1 MFRWFG
7 FFCSRL
13 CTTNSGCSRAK
24 SRQAGFWR
32 LSPLFRYR
40 IEVVGKLV
48 DDWGGT
54 TRVSFQFDGKILADL
69 FLCNRRLIPPH
80 QSLTR
85 QLPPKGK
92 PFIRPCEHGEYN
104 FGKQTKIFKKQTE
117 VQKQTSFRTSA
128 RPPCCEEM
136 RRILKRLPLGGK
148 LSRKRLMRGDKS
160 ALTKGIHAPYVPPPI
175 GCEAAL
181 CKVSHLPIC
190 QKLPCTATAAFK
202 TEKNFADRNGGCRA
216 GKFGEMRE
224 VRRGKRP
231 LRKGSLP
238 PPRSSSPLHE
248 PLRRDEGVAEKH
260 RDGHRS
266 DAARDGRDEGAE
278 RGNRGKVHVTH

>member
-32 LSPLFRYR
+32 LSPLSRYR

-54 TRVSFQFDGKILADL
+54 TRVLFRFDGKILADL
-69 FLCNRRLIPPH
+69 FLCERRLIPPH

-92 PFIRPCEHGEYN
+92 PFQNPPHFFTTG
-104 FGKQTKIFKKQTE
+104 
-117 VQKQTSFRTSA
+117 RTSGSSEACLLLYFCLFLEYFCLLPEIVFIMFA
-128 RPPCCEEM
+128 RAY
-136 RRILKRLPLGGK
+136 KRLPLGGK

-160 ALTKGIHAPYVPPPI
+160 ALTKDIHAPYVPLPI
-175 GCEAAL
+175 GREAAL
-181 CKVSHLPIC
+181 YTAAHLPTN
-190 QKLPCTATAAFK
+190 P
-202 TEKNFADRNGGCRA
+202 KNFPARQ
-216 GKFGEMRE
+216 
-224 VRRGKRP
+224 
-231 LRKGSLP
+231 
-238 PPRSSSPLHE
+238 SPLSK
-248 PLRRDEGVAEKH
+248 PKKLQIGTAVVVQ
-260 RDGHRS
+260 GS
-266 DAARDGRDEGAE
+266 SGR
-278 RGNRGKVHVTH
+278 

>member
-32 LSPLFRYR
+32 LSPLSRYR

-54 TRVSFQFDGKILADL
+54 TRVSFRFDGKILADL

-92 PFIRPCEHGEYN
+92 PFQNPPHFFTTG
-104 FGKQTKIFKKQTE
+104 
-117 VQKQTSFRTSA
+117 RTSGSSEACLLLYFCLFLEYFCLLPEIVFIMFA
-128 RPPCCEEM
+128 RAY
-136 RRILKRLPLGGK
+136 KRLPLGGK

-160 ALTKGIHAPYVPPPI
+160 ALTKGIHSPTRPARQSGAI
-175 GCEAAL
+175 AAL
-181 CKVSHLPIC
+181 YTAAHLPSN
-190 QKLPCTATAAFK
+190 PK
-202 TEKNFADRNGGCRA
+202 T
-216 GKFGEMRE
+216 
-224 VRRGKRP
+224 
-231 LRKGSLP
+231 SL
-238 PPRSSSPLHE
+238 H
-248 PLRRDEGVAEKH
+248 
-260 RDGHRS
+260 
-266 DAARDGRDEGAE
+266 
-278 RGNRGKVHVTH
+278 GNRRFQNRKNLQIGTAVVVQGSSGR

>member
-1 MFRWFG
+1 MSFR
-7 FFCSRL
+7 
-13 CTTNSGCSRAK
+13 
-24 SRQAGFWR
+24 
-32 LSPLFRYR
+32 
-40 IEVVGKLV
+40 
-48 DDWGGT
+48 
-54 TRVSFQFDGKILADL
+54 FDGKILADL

-92 PFIRPCEHGEYN
+92 PFQNPPHFFTTG
-104 FGKQTKIFKKQTE
+104 
-117 VQKQTSFRTSA
+117 RTSGSSEACLLLYFCLFLEYFCLLPEIVFIMFA
-128 RPPCCEEM
+128 RAY
-136 RRILKRLPLGGK
+136 KRLPLGGK

-224 VRRGKRP
+224 VWRGKRP

-260 RDGHRS
+260 RDGHRT

-278 RGNRGKVHVTH
+278 RGNRGEVHVTH